1 MAHVELE
8 AAAKAELEAALS
20 AACRAALPL
29 PAKERPAF
37 VSEHLIAQADRTNP
51 PVLSSDTRI
60 GTAAELR
67 AELTA
72 LSELLT
78 AAVRSARGKVS
89 RGGRCVL
96 SPLPSPMVATLR
108 PLRVHRVAAPR
119 RSWGALWQ
127 QRPLHLQRLWPRLRL
142 SLPPRPL

>member
-51 PVLSSDTRI
+51 PVLSSEHTRI

-78 AAVRSARGKVS
+78 AAVRSARGKP
-89 RGGRCVL
+89 GW
-96 SPLPSPMVATLR
+96 
-108 PLRVHRVAAPR
+108 PLRAVAAALANQWWR
-119 RSWGALWQ
+119 RSA
-127 QRPLHLQRLWPRLRL
+127 P
-142 SLPPRPL
+142 